1 MKRIAGLAALMALG
15 STALAP
21 AAAQRAITPQNRAA
35 SAEPNSAT
43 RLRCAA
49 AFMLV
54 LNDQQRGVK
63 TATSYPAMEP
73 RGRRYFEYVMG
84 AEMLDRNLDR
94 DAGMALAKEQIER
107 LQKEAIEARDPA
119 KFVDGIMQPCLRILD
134 AKFPPE

>member
-15 STALAP
+15 STALVP

-35 SAEPNSAT
+35 SAEPNNAT

-84 AEMLDRNLDR
+84 AEMLDR
-94 DAGMALAKEQIER
+94 DAGMALAKEQIEK
-107 LQKEAIEARDPA
+107 LQKEAIEAKNPA